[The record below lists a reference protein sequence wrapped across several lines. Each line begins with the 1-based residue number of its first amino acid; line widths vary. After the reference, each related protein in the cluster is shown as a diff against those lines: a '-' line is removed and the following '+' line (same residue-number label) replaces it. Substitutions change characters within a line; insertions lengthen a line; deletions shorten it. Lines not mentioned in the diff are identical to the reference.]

1 MFLSLTRLKIT
12 LEQEKENVC
21 RGRRRAEE
29 EKKAMF
35 VLIVFILT
43 TLRQFFVKQYRKVP
57 KVTTPTP
64 ESSDPSKVATLQK

>member
-12 LEQEKENVC
+12 LEQEKEKIC
-21 RGRRRAEE
+21 RGRRRGEE

-57 KVTTPTP
+57 KVTTPP